1 MASVSENIVREYFEL
16 QGFLVRQHRKYIAP
30 SRREEDDI
38 DFFVL
43 NPHPEPLTA
52 ERPFVLSS
60 SDLRSVERAVVVV
73 RGWHTEI
80 FSPARLALAPE
91 ILRFVEPG
99 VFRRAIKAFGAEAM
113 PLKVLVVPAL
123 PQNQSARQETIS
135 FLKNKGVDAVLPFR
149 TMLADLVEQV
159 EPNRNYQKSD
169 ILQILR
175 ILKNYEFFREQ
186 QLELFRPG
194 RRRRR

>member
-16 QGFLVRQHRKYIAP
+16 QGFLVRQHRKYIARG
-30 SRREEDDI
+30 RREEDDI

-135 FLKNKGVDAVLPFR
+135 FLRNKGVDAVLPFR